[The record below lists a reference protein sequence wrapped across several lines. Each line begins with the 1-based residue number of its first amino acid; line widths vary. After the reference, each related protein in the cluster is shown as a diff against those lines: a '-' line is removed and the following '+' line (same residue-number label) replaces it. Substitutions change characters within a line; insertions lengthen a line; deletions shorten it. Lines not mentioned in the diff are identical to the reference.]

1 PPRLALSRHG
11 QDRYR
16 SRQARRAEPVGR
28 RSAQARRQHGG
39 AARYVDR
46 WELKLRVHELT
57 ISYGGEPV
65 LERASLVV
73 ARGQFVSLVGPS
85 GSGKSSLL
93 RAAIGLQQ
101 PLAGAVEPEGAP
113 PHIRML
119 FPDDAPLPS
128 PPSRHNL
135 PPRVP

>member
-101 PLAGAVEPEGAP
+101 PLAGTGDPGAAP
-113 PHIRML
+113 ADICML
-119 FPDDAPLPS
+119 FQDGGLLPL
-128 PPSRHNL
+128 RTA
-135 PPRVP
+135 RGDGARG